1 MKLRLMSNLPNMKET
16 LEIDEPMK
24 FGCDF
29 CKREF
34 LRETT
39 IAKHIC
45 ESKRRWLDKD
55 LQGNRIGFQS
65 WLQFYKKNTATKKAK
80 TYEDFI
86 KSAYY
91 IAFVKFGNYCV
102 SVNVINVSRYVDW
115 LLKNQIKIDNWYSDT
130 SYTKYLIEYLRHEDA
145 YDAIHRS
152 VETCMNLA
160 KDDNIL
166 PHDILRYGNV
176 NRICYAITTGKI
188 SPWMLFQSDSGVKFL
203 DNLNPDHVK
212 LIIDYINPEQWA
224 LKFKREKELTAQIKD
239 VLNAAR
245 Y

>member
-1 MKLRLMSNLPNMKET
+1 MKET
-16 LEIDEPMK
+16 TVIDKPMK

-34 LRETT
+34 SREST
-39 IAKHIC
+39 IARHIC
-45 ESKRRWLDKD
+45 ENKRRWMDKD
-55 LQGNRIGFQS
+55 LHGNRIGFQS

-80 TYEDFI
+80 TYEDFV

-91 IAFVKFGNYCV
+91 IAFVKYGNYCAN
-102 SVNVINVSRYVDW
+102 VNVINVSRYTDW
-115 LLKNQIKIDNWYSDT
+115 LLKNQIKIDNWCSDT
-130 SYTKYLIEYLRHEDA
+130 TYTRYLIEYLRHEDA
-145 YDAIHRS
+145 LDAIHRS
-152 VETCMNLA
+152 VETCIGLA
-160 KDDNIL
+160 EEANIQ

-176 NRICYAITTGKI
+176 NRICYAITMGKI

-224 LKFKREKELTAQIKD
+224 IKFKKETENVKNVKELLK
-239 VLNAAR
+239 NGG

>member
-1 MKLRLMSNLPNMKET
+1 MKET

>member
-1 MKLRLMSNLPNMKET
+1 MSNLPNMKET
-16 LEIDEPMK
+16 SAIDEPMK
-24 FGCDF
+24 FSCDF

-34 LRETT
+34 SRETT

-45 ESKRRWLDKD
+45 ENKIRWLDKD

-115 LLKNQIKIDNWYSDT
+115 LLKNQIKIDSWYSDT
-130 SYTKYLIEYLRHEDA
+130 TYTKYLIEYLRHEDA
-145 YDAIHRS
+145 FDAIHRS

-166 PHDILRYGNV
+166 PRDILRYGNV

-203 DNLNPDHVK
+203 DNLNSDHVK

-224 LKFKREKELTAQIKD
+224 LKFKREKELVVQIKD
-239 VLNAAR
+239 VLNDAG

>member
-1 MKLRLMSNLPNMKET
+1 
-16 LEIDEPMK
+16 MK

-34 LRETT
+34 SREST
-39 IAKHIC
+39 IARHIC
-45 ESKRRWLDKD
+45 ENKRRWMDKD
-55 LQGNRIGFQS
+55 LHGNRIGFQS

-80 TYEDFI
+80 TYEDFV

-91 IAFVKFGNYCV
+91 IAFVKYGNYCAN
-102 SVNVINVSRYVDW
+102 VNVINVSRYTDW
-115 LLKNQIKIDNWYSDT
+115 LLKNQIKIDNWCSDT
-130 SYTKYLIEYLRHEDA
+130 TYTRYLIEYLRHEDA
-145 YDAIHRS
+145 LDAIHRS
-152 VETCMNLA
+152 VETCIGLA
-160 KDDNIL
+160 EEANIQ

-176 NRICYAITTGKI
+176 NRICYAITMGKI

-224 LKFKREKELTAQIKD
+224 IKFKKETENVKNVKELLK
-239 VLNAAR
+239 NGG

>member
-1 MKLRLMSNLPNMKET
+1 MSNLPNMKET